1 MNKHRATFSDT
12 IRARTKLAGLKT
24 RELVKKASIPASTYT
39 KRMKDGKWTRAQ
51 VMALHQVL
59 HFTAED
65 LQIFIEGR

>member
-1 MNKHRATFSDT
+1 MKVHRVTFADT

-24 RELVKKASIPASTYT
+24 GELVKKASIPASTYT